1 MSETNEENSDLD
13 KMTEEIEYCRKR
25 RDENTILGYYI
36 NTLHGLTYLNLK
48 LLSCNI
54 LTGTEV
60 YSLSL
65 NSIKQFYIIFPL
77 SPHIMVAIQN

>member
-36 NTLHGLTYLNLK
+36 NTLQRLTY
-48 LLSCNI
+48 
-54 LTGTEV
+54 
-60 YSLSL
+60 
-65 NSIKQFYIIFPL
+65 
-77 SPHIMVAIQN
+77 